1 MFLCQIV
8 PANLRSERI
17 RCCIIYNYMAHLV
30 GSTSCE
36 SLPLYHEILKL
47 DEYPRYVDEAQDNL
61 LIDALRGS
69 NVFFRTLS
77 VTNHF
82 SSEIAMSKCE
92 WPLLGRGYR
101 PNHIR
106 GEFV

>member
-1 MFLCQIV
+1 
-8 PANLRSERI
+8 
-17 RCCIIYNYMAHLV
+17 MAHLV

-36 SLPLYHEILKL
+36 SPPLYHEILKL

-61 LIDALRGS
+61 LIDALRES

-82 SSEIAMSKCE
+82 TILVLRLLCRNADGLFWAGDTAQTISEGSSFRFNDLKSFMFRIEVSST
-92 WPLLGRGYR
+92 
-101 PNHIR
+101 
-106 GEFV
+106 